1 MGIIEKMNIK
11 ININAADLYIYAMDE
26 PLIQSQ
32 PNQMNQP
39 NQMIPLPPEFLM
51 PVPFCELV
59 CDQML
64 WAFCE
69 CGICLC
75 CII

>member
-1 MGIIEKMNIK
+1 
-11 ININAADLYIYAMDE
+11 MDE

-32 PNQMNQP
+32 PNQMSQAN
-39 NQMIPLPPEFLM
+39 MIPLPPEFLM

>member
-1 MGIIEKMNIK
+1 
-11 ININAADLYIYAMDE
+11 MDE
-26 PLIQSQ
+26 PLLNTQEPSQS
-32 PNQMNQP
+32 NQLNQT
-39 NQMIPLPPEFLM
+39 NANLLPPEFLM

-59 CDQML
+59 CDQL
-64 WAFCE
+64 CWAFCE

>member
-1 MGIIEKMNIK
+1 MKV
-11 ININAADLYIYAMDE
+11 LSYIMYAMDE
-26 PLIQSQ
+26 PLLQPQPVQPIQPVQS
-32 PNQMNQP
+32 NQMNQLP
-39 NQMIPLPPEFLM
+39 NEFLM

-59 CDQML
+59 CDQMC

-75 CII
+75 CI

>member
-1 MGIIEKMNIK
+1 MN
-11 ININAADLYIYAMDE
+11 E
-26 PLIQSQ
+26 PLIQSIQ
-32 PNQMNQP
+32 PNQMSQP

-59 CDQML
+59 CDQMC

>member
-1 MGIIEKMNIK
+1 
-11 ININAADLYIYAMDE
+11 MDE
-26 PLIQSQ
+26 PLLQPHAQ

-39 NQMIPLPPEFLM
+39 NQMSQANMGPLPPEFLM

-59 CDQML
+59 CDQMC

>member
-1 MGIIEKMNIK
+1 
-11 ININAADLYIYAMDE
+11 MDE
-26 PLIQSQ
+26 PLLTQPGQPSQS
-32 PNQMNQP
+32 NQMNQS
-39 NQMIPLPPEFLM
+39 NQTNVNLLPPEFLM

-59 CDQML
+59 CDQMC